1 MLPQLLVL
9 GLAVGCI
16 YALVAL
22 GFTLIYRALRMVN
35 FAQGQV
41 FMLGAFIGLAL
52 AQTWGLN
59 PLILLAVVSV
69 LTFGLGMV
77 AERVIYRRLR
87 HNHESFVVGAIG
99 FGVALENTVRLFFP
113 EPVRFPRVFGVG
125 VVDILGAR
133 VNINYVWIVA
143 AAVVLV
149 TALHLLLN
157 HTRVGRALRAVA
169 SDADIASTI
178 GVDVSQAI
186 NLTFGLSFAMGAI
199 AGVLT
204 GPLYFVSFDMG
215 AMVGLKAF
223 SAAVI
228 GGINSIPGTICG
240 GIALGIIEALFAG
253 YISSEY
259 RDLGAFVILIMM
271 LFFRPQG
278 FLGTVVPVKV

>member
-22 GFTLIYRALRMVN
+22 GFTLIYRSLRMVN

-41 FMLGAFIGLAL
+41 FMVGTFVGLAL
-52 AQTWGLN
+52 TQTWKLQ
-59 PLILLAVVSV
+59 PLVLLVLVST
-69 LTFGLGMV
+69 LAFALGML
-77 AERVIYRRLR
+77 AERVVYRRLY
-87 HNHESFVVGAIG
+87 HNHEAFVVGAIG
-99 FGVALENTVRLFFP
+99 LGVMAENTVRLFFP

-125 VVDILGAR
+125 VVDVLGAR

-149 TALHLLLN
+149 AGLHFLLN
-157 HTRVGRALRAVA
+157 HTRLGRALRAVA
-169 SDADIASTI
+169 SDAEIASTI
-178 GVDVSQAI
+178 GIDVGRAI
-186 NLTFGLSFAMGAI
+186 NLTFGLSFSMGAI

-215 AMVGLKAF
+215 SMVGMKAF
-223 SAAVI
+223 AAAVI
-228 GGINSIPGTICG
+228 GGINSIPGTIFG
-240 GIALGIIEALFAG
+240 GIALGIVEALFAG

-259 RDLGAFVILIMM
+259 KDVGAFVILILM